1 MTFKGLVIGTA
12 ASLSLVALGAQ
23 DMAFAKP
30 GQGRDGVGS
39 AVPGRMRIESKLTSS
54 LPGVEGHVRWEMR
67 QDRERFMGRI
77 EIPLPSS
84 VIAGDPD
91 ETVVTMHL
99 LRGVQEYATC
109 SLVLDE
115 PDPLVAQYNVT
126 IGRRGET
133 LVAKHGQCD
142 VDLNMVDVQ
151 PGLPAVQDGDTTT
164 IDVGSTPNVLSGTLL
179 KKGAVLT
186 R

>member
-1 MTFKGLVIGTA
+1 M
-12 ASLSLVALGAQ
+12 ASVSLLALGAQ
-23 DMAFAKP
+23 DFALAKP
-30 GQGRDGVGS
+30 GQGRDGLVGGGI
-39 AVPGRMRIESKLTSS
+39 PGRMRIESKLTSS
-54 LPGVEGHVRWEMR
+54 TPGVEGHARWEMR
-67 QDRERFMGRI
+67 QDRERFQGRV

-84 VIAGDPD
+84 LISGDPD

-99 LRGVQEYATC
+99 LRGGQEYATC

-126 IGRRGET
+126 IGKRGDT
-133 LVAKHGQCD
+133 VVAKHGQCD

-151 PGLPAVQDGDTTT
+151 PGLPAVQDGDTTS
-164 IDVGSTPNVLSGTLL
+164 IDVGTTANVLSGTFS
-179 KKGAVLT
+179 KK

>member
-1 MTFKGLVIGTA
+1 MTLKGLLVGTA
-12 ASLSLVALGAQ
+12 ASISLLALGTQ
-23 DMAFAKP
+23 DFALAKP
-30 GQGRDGVGS
+30 GQGREGVGS
-39 AVPGRMRIESKLTSS
+39 GVPGRMRIESKLTSS

-77 EIPLPSS
+77 EIPLPSTL
-84 VIAGDPD
+84 IGGDPD
-91 ETVVTMHL
+91 ETVVTLHL
-99 LRGVQEYATC
+99 MRGGQEYATC

-133 LVAKHGQCD
+133 TVAKHGQCD

-151 PGLPAVQDGDTTT
+151 PGLPAVQEGDTTT
-164 IDVGSTPNVLSGTLL
+164 IDIGSTPNVLTGAFT
-179 KKGAVLT
+179 KK